1 MSDEKIGF
9 THDDTL
15 NLQRV
20 KVVIDTTED
29 NDSRIYSK
37 EHCSKPA
44 DDFQDIYAMYSSL
57 MVDLSF
63 HQRPLAVK
71 LVFVYEK
78 GETCVAEWANKAMID
93 FLFRS
98 K

>member
-1 MSDEKIGF
+1 MSEEKVSF
-9 THDDTL
+9 TYDDTL
-15 NLQRV
+15 KLQRV

-37 EHCSKPA
+37 EYCSRPA
-44 DDFQDIYAMYSSL
+44 DDFQDIYATYSSL

-71 LVFVYEK
+71 LIFVYEK
-78 GETCVAEWANKAMID
+78 GETCVAEWANKAMTD
-93 FLFRS
+93 FILRG

>member
-1 MSDEKIGF
+1 MDNDKRGF
-9 THDDTL
+9 THDDTIK
-15 NLQRV
+15 LQRV

-29 NDSRIYSK
+29 NDLRIYSK

-44 DDFQDIYAMYSSL
+44 EEFQDIYTMYSSL

-71 LVFVYEK
+71 LIFVYEDH
-78 GETCVAEWANKAMID
+78 ETCVAEWANKAMID
-93 FLFRS
+93 FMMRS